1 MLRDGKA
8 SKRGMLVGRAWGF
21 VKKWRIP
28 RVVVQTACSFLG
40 RVFLVFRVDRRV
52 DLSR

>member
-1 MLRDGKA
+1 MLLDWKA
-8 SKRGMLVGRAWGF
+8 SLRGMLLGRAWGF

-28 RVVVQTACSFLG
+28 RVVMQTTCSFFG

-52 DLSR
+52 DLS